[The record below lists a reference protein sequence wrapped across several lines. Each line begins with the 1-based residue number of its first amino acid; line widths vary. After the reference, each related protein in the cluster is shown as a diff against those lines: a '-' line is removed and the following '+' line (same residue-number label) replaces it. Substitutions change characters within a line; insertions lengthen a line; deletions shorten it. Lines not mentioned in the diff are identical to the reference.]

1 MNKKPYLVPALER
14 GMRILEL
21 LAGHPDGLA
30 TTDMEELGLPA
41 TSLYRMLVTLSEL
54 GYIIR
59 DGSDRYR
66 LGRKLLA
73 LAYRSIDESS
83 LIETALGPMRDLRD
97 RTGETVMLGVLYGDE
112 GVVIESVKSNRAV
125 CVSVRI
131 GHHYPLHTAA
141 PAKAMLA
148 FLPEPERRAILGRLV
163 YTRFTETTLSGAK
176 ELEHEL
182 AGIRETGIAYDLG
195 EELRELRCA
204 GSPVLNAKGYPV
216 AAVWIGGPESRL
228 DQSTL
233 RQYGAMVRSTAERIQ
248 QKIME

>member
-21 LAGHPDGLA
+21 LAGHPDGL
-30 TTDMEELGLPA
+30 TMTDMEKLGLPTA
-41 TSLYRMLVTLSEL
+41 SLYRMLVTLSEL

-148 FLPEPERRAILGRLV
+148 FLPEPERHAILGRLV

-233 RQYGAMVRSTAERIQ
+233 RQYGAMVRNTAERIQ